1 MKAIVER
8 VIEGVAR
15 ARAPKEPPVPAGPIV
30 DGRDNLER
38 PACPLC
44 GNTRAKPLV
53 VARDTWV
60 EGHDT
65 YSVVRCEVCA
75 HRYTTPR
82 FKEACKHLAFE
93 GDYPF
98 YTRAREVRVG
108 RRVDRAEARRPF
120 EGRADRLRATTSQA
134 GRVLDIGCGDGFFLD
149 AMRVRGWSVVGT
161 DVEADVVWHANEV
174 LDIEASVCDLERD
187 PLPEGPFEAVTMWGV
202 LQLLYRPQ
210 RALEQVRRLL
220 TDDGILAIGV
230 SNIDST
236 GARLFGPRWRGLGVP
251 RHLSHFTPNTLE
263 RLLAW
268 SGFEVVHVHHETPR
282 WIVAHSAD
290 DALVGPASRL
300 AKAALVPALG
310 VAGRTRY
317 GDTMEV
323 YARRISQSGSHA
335 ATMNATP

>member
-1 MKAIVER
+1 MKALVDR
-8 VIEGVAR
+8 VIERVAR
-15 ARAPKEPPVPAGPIV
+15 ARAPKEPPVPAGPV
-30 DGRDNLER
+30 VEGNDTLER

-44 GNTRAKPLV
+44 GNTRARPVV

-60 EGHDT
+60 QGRGT

-82 FKEACKHLAFE
+82 FKASYKHLAFE

-98 YTRAREVRVG
+98 YARAREVKAG
-108 RRVDRAEARRPF
+108 RHVDRAEARRPF
-120 EGRADRLRATTSQA
+120 EGRADRLRAITSQA

-149 AMRVRGWSVVGT
+149 AMRVRGWSVLGT
-161 DVEADVVWHANEV
+161 DVEDDVVWHAREQ
-174 LDIEASVCDLERD
+174 LGIEASVLDLERD
-187 PLPEGPFEAVTMWGV
+187 ALPEGPFEAVTLWGV
-202 LQLLYRPQ
+202 AQLLYRPQ
-210 RALEQVRRLL
+210 LALEKVAAVLA
-220 TDDGILAIGV
+220 DDGILAIGV

-236 GARLFGPRWRGLGVP
+236 GARLFGARWRGLGLP
-251 RHLSHFTPNTLE
+251 RHLSHFTPGTLT
-263 RLLAW
+263 RLLEW
-268 SGFEVVHVHHETPR
+268 SGFEVVAIHHETPR

-290 DALVGPASRL
+290 DALVGPVAAA

-323 YARRISQSGSHA
+323 YARRISPLRA
-335 ATMNATP
+335 RVATMPPTP